1 MQSVG
6 GEGSTALHPRD
17 WDGVRW
23 GDIEVG
29 WGCAVV
35 HAGQHLLV
43 LGGGGNRV
51 GVHFVPH
58 GILLVCWE
66 EVEGCSH
73 WVWLCSFGV
82 GGTSL
87 LQGCGLVASLL
98 CWVEGAVGLL

>member
-1 MQSVG
+1 MGFGGGILRWVG
-6 GEGSTALHPRD
+6 G
-17 WDGVRW
+17 
-23 GDIEVG
+23 
-29 WGCAVV
+29 
-35 HAGQHLLV
+35 V
-43 LGGGGNRV
+43 LWFTQVSIFLCWGGGGNRV

>member
-1 MQSVG
+1 MGFGGGILRWVG
-6 GEGSTALHPRD
+6 GVLWFTQVSIFLC
-17 WDGVRW
+17 W
-23 GDIEVG
+23 G
-29 WGCAVV
+29 
-35 HAGQHLLV
+35 
-43 LGGGGNRV
+43 GGGGNRV

>member
-1 MQSVG
+1 MCCGSCRSASSCAGG
-6 GEGSTALHPRD
+6 GE
-17 WDGVRW
+17 
-23 GDIEVG
+23 
-29 WGCAVV
+29 
-35 HAGQHLLV
+35 
-43 LGGGGNRV
+43 GNRV